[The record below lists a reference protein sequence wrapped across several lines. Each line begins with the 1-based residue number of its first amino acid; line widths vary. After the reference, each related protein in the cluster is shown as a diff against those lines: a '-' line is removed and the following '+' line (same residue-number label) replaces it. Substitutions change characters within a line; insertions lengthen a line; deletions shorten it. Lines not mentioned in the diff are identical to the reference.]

1 MTKTFFQ
8 KLAEKKGG
16 KAKPLSDAVKTVMPP
31 LREPKRPSSK
41 PSK

>member
-16 KAKPLSDAVKTVMPP
+16 KAKPLTDAVKTVMPQI
-31 LREPKRPSSK
+31 REPKKNSSK